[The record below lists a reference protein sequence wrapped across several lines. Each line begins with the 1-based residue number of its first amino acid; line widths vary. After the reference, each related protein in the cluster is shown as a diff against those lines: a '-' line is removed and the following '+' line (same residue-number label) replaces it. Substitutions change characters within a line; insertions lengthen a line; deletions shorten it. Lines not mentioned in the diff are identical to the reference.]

1 MSPVRIL
8 LVNLVVIRARAGLE
22 QLPRCSRT
30 RMEAFGQT
38 RRLTLALD
46 REWAIIPNIGI
57 GVINITIQEQF
68 LYLAL
73 KFENLPILSI
83 LM

>member
-1 MSPVRIL
+1 
-8 LVNLVVIRARAGLE
+8 
-22 QLPRCSRT
+22 
-30 RMEAFGQT
+30 MEAFGQT

-57 GVINITIQEQF
+57 CVINITIQEQF

-73 KFENLPILSI
+73 KFESLPTLSI
-83 LM
+83 FM